1 MARAA
6 NEPSA
11 AVAMK
16 LPRSLLAR
24 TFFLIA
30 TLVLLTTAAWLTLF
44 ERAEAEPRARETAQL
59 AASTVN
65 LIRAALLAS
74 APERRPDLF
83 VELMTR
89 EGIRLLPVEPDDVL
103 EPLPDDRYI
112 DLVRTRTRAL
122 LGDHTRL
129 SLAVNEVAGFWVS
142 FRLDDQDEDE
152 YWLIL
157 PQERALRT
165 FGWHWLAWGL
175 LALGLALAVAW
186 FIASRITRPLK
197 ALGVAAA
204 SVGRGQTPATLPE
217 TGADELRNLAAAFNL
232 MAADLAR
239 HDRDR
244 AEVLAGI
251 SHDLRTPL
259 TRLRL
264 EAELS
269 IASESARDA
278 VAADIDQMEAVIAQ
292 FMDYARGDGGE
303 VPAPVRIDA
312 LLEDV
317 VGRQRALGREVA
329 CRIDPLP
336 PCVGRQRALGRAVTN
351 LIDNAF
357 KYGASPVDVSA
368 GREGGTLFIEVCD
381 RGVGIPPEEA
391 EGLKRPFTRR
401 DTARSN
407 VTGTGLGLAIVDRTA
422 RMHGGRLDLL
432 PREGGGLRAR
442 LSLAFAEAS
451 GR

>member
-1 MARAA
+1 
-6 NEPSA
+6 
-11 AVAMK
+11 MK
-16 LPRSLLAR
+16 LPGSLLAR

-30 TLVLLTTAAWLTLF
+30 ALVLLTTASWLVLF

-59 AASTVN
+59 ASSTVN

-89 EGIRLLPVEPDDVL
+89 EGIRLLPAEPGDQL
-103 EPLPDDRYI
+103 EPLPNDRFI
-112 DLVRTRTRAL
+112 ALVRERIEAL
-122 LGDHTRL
+122 LGSHTRL
-129 SLAVNEVAGFWVS
+129 SLAVNEVPGFWVS
-142 FRLDDQDEDE
+142 FRLEDEDEDE

-175 LALGLALAVAW
+175 VALALALGVAW
-186 FIASRITRPLK
+186 YMASRITKPLK
-197 ALGVAAA
+197 ALGTAA
-204 SVGRGQTPATLPE
+204 SAVGRGLTPEVLPE
-217 TGADELRNLAAAFNL
+217 SGADELRHLAAAFNR

-269 IASESARDA
+269 IASETARDA
-278 VAADIDQMEAVIAQ
+278 VSADIDQMEAVIAQ

-303 VPAPVRIDA
+303 VPIPLHLDA
-312 LLEDV
+312 LLADV
-317 VGRQRALGREVA
+317 IGRQRALGRELGGK
-329 CRIDPLP
+329 IENLP
-336 PCVGRQRALGRAVTN
+336 PCVGRPRALSRAVTN
-351 LIDNAF
+351 LIDNAY
-357 KYGASPVDVSA
+357 KYGAAPVDVYA
-368 GREGGTLFIEVCD
+368 RREGRRLVVEVAD
-381 RGVGIPPEEA
+381 RGEGIPPDEA
-391 EGLKRPFTRR
+391 EGLKRPFARR
-401 DTARSN
+401 DSARSN
-407 VTGTGLGLAIVDRTA
+407 ATGTGLGLAIVERTV
-422 RMHGGRLDLL
+422 RLHGGSLELL
-432 PREGGGLRAR
+432 PREGGGLLAR
-442 LSLAFAEAS
+442 ISLDLAEAS
-451 GR
+451 GQ

>member
-1 MARAA
+1 MR
-6 NEPSA
+6 
-11 AVAMK
+11 
-16 LPRSLLAR
+16 LPGSLLAR
-24 TFFLIA
+24 TFVLIA
-30 TLVLLTTAAWLTLF
+30 ALVLLTTASWLALF
-44 ERAEAEPRARETAQL
+44 ERAEAEPRAQETAQL

-74 APERRPDLF
+74 AAERRPDLF

-89 EGIRLLPVEPDDVL
+89 EGIRLLPAEPGDTL
-103 EPLPDDRYI
+103 EALPDERYI
-112 DLVRTRTRAL
+112 RLVGARIRAL
-122 LGDHTRL
+122 LGEHTRIA
-129 SLAVNEVAGFWVS
+129 LAVNDVPGFWVS

-175 LALGLALAVAW
+175 VALGLALAVAG
-186 FIASRITRPLK
+186 FIASRITRPLR
-197 ALGVAAA
+197 ALGSAAA
-204 SVGRGQTPATLPE
+204 AVGRGQTPDQLPE
-217 TGADELRNLAAAFNL
+217 TGADELCRLAAAFNR

-239 HDRDR
+239 HDKDR

-303 VPAPVRIDA
+303 APTALRIDA
-312 LLEDV
+312 LLADV
-317 VGRQRALGREVA
+317 VGRQTALGRDVRGEF
-329 CRIDPLP
+329 DELP
-336 PCVGRQRALGRAVTN
+336 RCLGRPRALGRAVTN

-357 KYGASPVDVSA
+357 KYGAPPV
-368 GREGGTLFIEVCD
+368 EVRAHTKDDRVIVEVLD
-381 RGVGIPPEEA
+381 RGPGIPAGETESM
-391 EGLKRPFTRR
+391 KRPFTRR
-401 DTARSN
+401 DSARSN
-407 VTGTGLGLAIVDRTA
+407 VTGTGLGLAIVERTA
-422 RMHGGRLDLL
+422 RLHGGVLELL
-432 PREGGGLRAR
+432 ARDGGGLTAR
-442 LSLAFAEAS
+442 VSVPLAAS
-451 GR
+451 SDR